1 MDAWLAAIGSDTSNK
16 AFEQKVV
23 SNRPTTANDRCATS
37 DGTGLTMSQC
47 TGSLDGSVRMATG
60 GGATDDVIACQ
71 LKPLDRTAYASVV
84 FTDAQWVRMQST
96 FPTGVCDYSKP
107 GVGQQPAQFWQTYLN
122 ADGSVIVGGTPLP
135 AGP

>member
-1 MDAWLAAIGSDTSNK
+1 
-16 AFEQKVV
+16 
-23 SNRPTTANDRCATS
+23 
-37 DGTGLTMSQC
+37 
-47 TGSLDGSVRMATG
+47 MATG

-96 FPTGVCDYSKP
+96 FPPGVCDYSKP